1 MKTLEEIKAL
11 VYPTEEID
19 WIEVLRDLVKIKLGE
34 SKLVEFKAK
43 MGYYASEHI
52 YLYSVG
58 DPNEY
63 LIGVAVIN
71 DKLFAMTDDG
81 DGNDVEFGTTWFGNA
96 VRHSEG
102 IGLTKDAII
111 KVCQYIFEDRVE
123 INFDFDDKKNCD
135 SWYKDYF
142 IKELKRSKEKFDSFV
157 SGEAKGYLSIT

>member
-11 VYPTEEID
+11 VYPTEETD
-19 WIEVLRDLVKIKLGE
+19 WIEVLRDLVKIKFGE
-34 SKLVEFKAK
+34 GKLVGFKDER
-43 MGYYASEHI
+43 GYTEHI

-63 LIGVAVIN
+63 LIEVAVIN
-71 DKLFAMTDDG
+71 DKLFVMTDDG

-96 VRHSEG
+96 VKRSEG

-111 KVCQYIFEDRVE
+111 KACQSIFEDRTE
-123 INFDFDDKKNCD
+123 IKFDFNVKENCGF
-135 SWYKDYF
+135 WYKDF
-142 IKELKRSKEKFDSFV
+142 FLKELKRSKEKFDSFV

>member
-11 VYPTEEID
+11 VYPTGETD
-19 WIEVLRDLVKIKLGE
+19 WIEVLRDLVKIKFGE
-34 SKLVEFKAK
+34 SKLVGFKDER
-43 MGYYASEHI
+43 GYTEHI

-63 LIGVAVIN
+63 LIEVAVIN

-96 VRHSEG
+96 VKRSEG
-102 IGLTKDAII
+102 IGLTKEAII
-111 KVCQYIFEDRVE
+111 KACQSIFEDRTE
-123 INFDFDDKKNCD
+123 IRFDVDVKENCNF
-135 SWYKDYF
+135 WYKDF
-142 IKELKRSKEKFDSFV
+142 FLKELKRSKEKFDSFV

>member
-1 MKTLEEIKAL
+1 MKTLEEIKAW

-19 WIEVLRDLVKIKLGE
+19 WIEVLRDLVKIKFGE
-34 SKLVEFKAK
+34 SKLVEFKTK
-43 MGYYASEHI
+43 SGCSEHI

-96 VRHSEG
+96 VKHSEG

-111 KVCQYIFEDRVE
+111 KACQSIFEDRVE
-123 INFDFDDKKNCD
+123 INLDFDDKENCD
-135 SWYKDYF
+135 SWYEDYF